1 MRLAKRTVPM
11 GWIGAVDLMQAMAR
25 RLVFETCGIDPKTA
39 MNKEIRLPKEDKLT
53 VVGMDGVDHLQKVK
67 AATAAM

>member
-1 MRLAKRTVPM
+1 M

-53 VVGMDGVDHLQKVK
+53 VVGMGQGPRRAPRRSAVGGKD
-67 AATAAM
+67 AACEDV